1 MNAKEFK
8 KKLREKFQ
16 KDYEKFYPVKTL
28 EELGFSRKKCI
39 KCGNSFWTQ
48 DDNRET
54 CNDAPCEGEFGF
66 ISNPPTPKRF
76 GYVDAW
82 KEFVKVMEKLGHTEI
97 DRYPTV
103 ARWIPEEEFVFA
115 SILDFKMVLAGEA
128 DPPANPLVVP
138 QFCVRFNDVD
148 NVGYGRHYTLFVMM
162 GQHVFNKP
170 KKFIYFK
177 DECIRYDYAW
187 LTEGMGFKP
196 KDIVFIEDQWAGGG
210 NFGPSMEYFV
220 KGLELG
226 NAVFMQYELLPNGS
240 YKELDILTI
249 DMGSGLERYPWIA
262 NGTPTA
268 YDMTFPQTLEKI
280 KKAVGVKPSPL
291 WKEFA
296 PVSYLLNVDEMES
309 EETTWK
315 SLTERLGRPSR
326 EIIDELAPMRDV
338 YILAEHARTLLFTLF
353 DGALPSNVGGGYNLR
368 FLLRR
373 CLNILDENEW
383 DLDLYD
389 IIQWH
394 SEELGHWQKEL
405 KMLEQTSIRDILD
418 VEKQRYRRTL
428 EKGIERVKKLLKKK
442 KKISTDDLIKLYDSH
457 GIPPAIVADI
467 GKKMDVDVHVP
478 IDFYARV
485 QERHE
490 IETEKQAKKMMVQGI
505 RLKNEYP
512 ATRKL
517 FYEDPYEKSFTAK
530 VLGVEG
536 KYLIL
541 DQTLFYPEG
550 GGQVGDTGVIESVK
564 VVDTQSSGAVVV
576 HIMEKENA
584 FKVGQ
589 TVNGEIDYE
598 RRRVIMSHHTGTHI
612 LNGAAKYVLGPHVWQ
627 AGAYKS
633 PDHARLDITHY
644 KALTREEEKLIEY
657 HANRIVIENR
667 LVISSFEPREEA
679 EKKYGHT
686 IYQGGVAPG
695 KRLRILN
702 ISDWDIEACGGTHV
716 HHTGDVGPIKI
727 LNTERIQDGIV
738 RINFV
743 AGMRAVERIQE
754 LDQLVHDISDTWG
767 TPERDLLKKARDLLE
782 SEKQHRKKIE
792 LLERENLEMKLD
804 VALMS
809 SDDDIIAVKTQTDE
823 LKILLAVLSKFQSRA
838 KDLKKVVLI
847 FGNNSAVGISGN
859 SAYDVTKILEKYCAI
874 VKGKPEQANGFKIK
888 SFPDFIRQ

>member
-1 MNAKEFK
+1 MRAKEFK
-8 KKLREKFQ
+8 KQLREKFR

-28 EELGFSRKKCI
+28 EELGFIRKICV

-48 DDNRET
+48 DDNRVT

-76 GYVDAW
+76 GYIEAW
-82 KEFVKVMEKLGHTEI
+82 KEFVKVMEKFGHTEI
-97 DRYPTV
+97 QRYPTV

-115 SILDFKMVLAGEA
+115 SILDFKSVLSGEA
-128 DPPANPLVVP
+128 DPPANPLVIP

-170 KKFIYFK
+170 GKFIYFK
-177 DECIRYDYAW
+177 DECIKYDYKW

-196 KDIVFIEDQWAGGG
+196 KDVVFIEDTWAGGG

-226 NAVFMQYELLPNGS
+226 NAVFMQYEMLPDGS

-249 DMGSGLERYPWIA
+249 DMGSGLERYPWIS

-268 YDMTFPQTLEKI
+268 YDMTFPRTLEKI
-280 KKAVGVKPSPL
+280 KKAVGVTPSPL

-296 PVSYLLNVDEMES
+296 PISYLLNVDEMES
-309 EETTWK
+309 EEVTWK
-315 SLTERLGRPSR
+315 ELTVRLGRPAK
-326 EIIDELAPMRDV
+326 EIIEELAPMRDV
-338 YILAEHARTLLFTLF
+338 YILAEHTRTLLFTLF

-368 FLLRR
+368 YILRR

-389 IIQWH
+389 LVEWH
-394 SEELGHWQKEL
+394 AEELSDWQKEL

-418 VEKQRYRRTL
+418 VEKQRYRKTL
-428 EKGIERVKKLLKKK
+428 EKGIEKVKKLLKKK
-442 KKISTDDLIKLYDSH
+442 KKISTDDLIQLYDSN
-457 GIPPAIVADI
+457 GIPPAIVKDI
-467 GKKMDVDVHVP
+467 AKKMNVEVHVP
-478 IDFYARV
+478 LDFYARV

-490 IETEKQAKKMMVQGI
+490 KKEEKLSKKMVVQGI
-505 RLKNEYP
+505 KLKGDYP
-512 ATRKL
+512 PTRKV
-517 FYEDPYEKSFTAK
+517 FYEEPYAKEFTAK

-536 KYLIL
+536 KYVIL

-550 GGQVGDTGVIESVK
+550 GGQVGDTGTIEGIR
-564 VVDTQSSGAVVV
+564 VVDTQSSGPVVV
-576 HIMEKENA
+576 HIMEKSKA

-589 TVNGEIDYE
+589 TVKGVIDYE

-612 LNGAAKYVLGPHVWQ
+612 LNGAARHVLGPHVWQ

-633 PDHARLDITHY
+633 PEHARLDITHY
-644 KALTREEEKLIEY
+644 KSLTREEEKLIEY
-657 HANRIVIENR
+657 HANKIVIENR
-667 LVISSFEPREEA
+667 LVISSFEPRDEA

-695 KRLRILN
+695 KVLRILN

-727 LNTERIQDGIV
+727 LNSERIQDGIV

-743 AGMRAVERIQE
+743 AGMRAVE
-754 LDQLVHDISDTWG
+754 H
-767 TPERDLLKKARDLLE
+767 ARD
-782 SEKQHRKKIE
+782 
-792 LLERENLEMKLD
+792 
-804 VALMS
+804 
-809 SDDDIIAVKTQTDE
+809 
-823 LKILLAVLSKFQSRA
+823 
-838 KDLKKVVLI
+838 
-847 FGNNSAVGISGN
+847 AVG
-859 SAYDVTKILEKYCAI
+859 D
-874 VKGKPEQANGFKIK
+874 
-888 SFPDFIRQ
+888 FPVRRIEDPDAQQTLVIR